1 MLDLVDHFQAMAR
14 NNAWSNHRLARACAQ
29 LAPGAFEA
37 PRVGFFPSLKE
48 TLNHILMVD
57 GYYIDSLDG
66 RADAP
71 ERAKAYLPHDSV
83 SALSA
88 AQRASDQ
95 RLLAYCL
102 ALDGGRL
109 DAPVTLSRPGRVA
122 PLETVR
128 RVLSHLFV
136 HQIHH
141 RGQAHAM
148 LSSTEVAPPQLD
160 EFFLLDELPLR
171 RDELRALGLPET

>member
-1 MLDLVDHFQAMAR
+1 MCDLTDHFQEMAR
-14 NNAWSNHRLARACAQ
+14 NNAWSNHRVARACAR
-29 LAPGAFEA
+29 LVPGAFEA

-57 GYYIDSLDG
+57 GYYIDALEG
-66 RADAP
+66 HADAH
-71 ERAKAYLPHDSV
+71 ERAKAYVPHDSV
-83 SALSA
+83 PALSA

-102 ALDGGRL
+102 ALDGDRL
-109 DAPVTLSRPGRVA
+109 DVPVTLPRADRVA
-122 PLETVR
+122 PQETVR

-148 LSSTEVAPPQLD
+148 LSSAEVAPPQLD
-160 EFFLLDELPLR
+160 EFFLLHELPLR
-171 RDELRALGLPET
+171 RDELRALSLPET